1 MIKRT
6 LDECRGKFKDG
17 RWELRNLKFLEEFM
31 RQMEVST
38 GDVAKALGLTRNAV
52 TRWFIYDNTSV
63 VNAEKVAA
71 VYGYELVISYAG
83 KRARKPKIEN
93 TTLVIENLAA
103 KKMKEIDLT
112 RRLAFIRVAMAAYGK
127 SVEDVAAALQVRRD
141 AVMKIF
147 QIDDTSFFNIY
158 RIAEEFGWRVNVTF
172 REKKKTTEEAAD
184 AETPAAEAPMEE
196 TPKAE

>member
-63 VNAEKVAA
+63 VNAGKVAA

-93 TTLVIENLAA
+93 TTLVISVVIRGDISGTAA
-103 KKMKEIDLT
+103 
-112 RRLAFIRVAMAAYGK
+112 
-127 SVEDVAAALQVRRD
+127 
-141 AVMKIF
+141 
-147 QIDDTSFFNIY
+147 
-158 RIAEEFGWRVNVTF
+158 FGWPFLFALLCRDKTINATKDLKRTVKGLLCYGNIRTF
-172 REKKKTTEEAAD
+172 AVCWKIKVS
-184 AETPAAEAPMEE
+184 
-196 TPKAE
+196 

>member
-31 RQMEVST
+31 HQMELST
-38 GDVAKALGLTRNAV
+38 SDVAKALGVTRNAI
-52 TRWFIYDNTSV
+52 TRWFIYDNTNV

-71 VYGYELVISYAG
+71 HYGYDLVISYAG

-112 RRLAFIRVAMAAYGK
+112 KRLAFIRVAMAAYGK
-127 SVEDVAAALQVRRD
+127 SVEEVAAALQVRRD
-141 AVMKIF
+141 AVQKIF

-172 REKKKTTEEAAD
+172 KEKKQTLETAENT
-184 AETPAAEAPMEE
+184 ETPAAEASREK
-196 TPKAE
+196 TSKAE

>member
-17 RWELRNLKFLEEFM
+17 RWDLRNLKFLEEFM

-63 VNAEKVAA
+63 VNAGKVAA

-93 TTLVIENLAA
+93 TTLVISVVIRGDISGTVAFGWPFLLRYCDA
-103 KKMKEIDLT
+103 I
-112 RRLAFIRVAMAAYGK
+112 RRLMPQK
-127 SVEDVAAALQVRRD
+127 
-141 AVMKIF
+141 
-147 QIDDTSFFNIY
+147 TSK
-158 RIAEEFGWRVNVTF
+158 E
-172 REKKKTTEEAAD
+172 
-184 AETPAAEAPMEE
+184 P
-196 TPKAE
+196 